1 MINTKLFSAKW
12 CSSCSTLSKNLE
24 GKDIEYIDIEDNI
37 ELSAK
42 MNVRSIPM
50 LVFYKD
56 DVFLERKIGVITEE
70 EFDEIIEK
78 WKKT

>member
-1 MINTKLFSAKW
+1 MITVKQFSSDW
-12 CSSCSTLSKNLE
+12 CSQCKVLSKNLE

-56 DVFLERKIGVITEE
+56 DVFLERKVGVITAE
-70 EFDEIIEK
+70 EFDEIVEK
-78 WKKT
+78 WQ